1 MTQIVSSQ
9 ALVIVFFSLKL
20 SQSISQHCLA
30 PKLGPFVYGLGASA
44 HVGICAQFLKGMQF
58 SRIQKT
64 WTVCEDLQGFLN
76 NEDD

>member
-1 MTQIVSSQ
+1 M
-9 ALVIVFFSLKL
+9 
-20 SQSISQHCLA
+20 
-30 PKLGPFVYGLGASA
+30 YGLGASA